1 MDNIIL
7 QDKKTGELYRMVV
20 EGEQIVLIGV
30 SDGAETETFLDDKI
44 TGIRYSLLLED
55 GVLSLLEV

>member
-30 SDGAETETFLDDKI
+30 SDCAETEAFLEDKI
-44 TGIRYSLLLED
+44 TGIRYSLILED